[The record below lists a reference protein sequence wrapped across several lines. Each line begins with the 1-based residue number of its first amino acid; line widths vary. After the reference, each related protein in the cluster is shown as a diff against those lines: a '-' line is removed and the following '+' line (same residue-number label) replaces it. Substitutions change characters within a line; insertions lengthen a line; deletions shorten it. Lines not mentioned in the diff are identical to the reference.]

1 MARARSNGSASI
13 ERDVSR
19 EETLNW
25 ITFAMAS
32 PDGQG
37 GNPLGMFV
45 PLIGMLVIFY
55 FLLIRPQQKRQKE
68 TKAMLESIGK
78 GDRVVTASGLYGT
91 VVGIHENMVVVR
103 IAENV
108 KVEMLKSAITG
119 LVEKGAE

>member
-1 MARARSNGSASI
+1 M
-13 ERDVSR
+13 
-19 EETLNW
+19 T
-25 ITFAMAS
+25 S
-32 PDGQG
+32 PDGQA

>member
-1 MARARSNGSASI
+1 
-13 ERDVSR
+13 
-19 EETLNW
+19 
-25 ITFAMAS
+25 MAS

-68 TKAMLESIGK
+68 TQRMLEALSK

-91 VVGIHENMVVVR
+91 IVGIHENMVVVR

-119 LVEKGAE
+119 MVEKGSE